1 MTMPC
6 TSLSMFIPP
15 EKKCTANTSAFQDEG
30 KRLKEFATDLI
41 FASSITRRRNEE
53 KAIFKYVLEKEKR
66 ENEENKK

>member
-1 MTMPC
+1 M
-6 TSLSMFIPP
+6 
-15 EKKCTANTSAFQDEG
+15 
-30 KRLKEFATDLI
+30 KEFATDLI